1 MEVFGDMRDDFALLI
16 LSHGRANNVKT
27 LETIKGC
34 GYTGKWYIIIDNE
47 DNQADDY
54 YRIYGKEHI
63 IMFDKYKK
71 SLEVDT
77 CDIPR
82 KRNAVIYARESCFEI
97 ARSLGLKYFLELD
110 DDYTEFR
117 MRYDKCGSL
126 SSIYVQDMDS
136 IIDEVL
142 DFLDTSGAYCVA
154 FSQTGDFIGGL
165 GSKVYK
171 ERLTR
176 KMMNA
181 FFCRVDREFNFIGR
195 MNDDVN
201 TYVLDGMRGK
211 LFFTIADI
219 ALNQPDTQQNTGGLT
234 EMYSENGT
242 YVKSFFSVM
251 VAPSCVKISEM
262 GCNHRRIHHLVDWE
276 HCTPKI
282 ISDRFKK

>member
-1 MEVFGDMRDDFALLI
+1 MRDDFALLI
-16 LSHGRANNVKT
+16 LSHGRAGNVKT
-27 LETIKGC
+27 VPTMERC

-47 DNQADDY
+47 DDQANDY
-54 YRIYGKEHI
+54 YSIYGKEHV

-71 SLEVDT
+71 SLEIDT

-82 KRNAVIYARESCFEI
+82 KRNAVVYARESCFEI
-97 ARSLGLKYFLELD
+97 ARSLGLNYFLELD

-117 MRYDKCGSL
+117 MRYEKDGSL
-126 SSIYVQDMDS
+126 SSLYVMDMDS
-136 IIDEVL
+136 IINETL
-142 DFLDTSGAYCVA
+142 EFLDVSGAHCVA
-154 FSQTGDFIGGL
+154 FSQTGDFIGGM
-165 GSKVYK
+165 GAKVYK

-176 KMMNA
+176 KAMNA
-181 FFCRVDREFNFIGR
+181 FFCKVDREFNFIGR

-201 TYVLDGMRGK
+201 TYVVDGMRGK
-211 LFFTIADI
+211 LFFTMADI
-219 ALNQPDTQQNTGGLT
+219 ALNQVDTQQNAGGLT

-276 HCTPKI
+276 TCVPKI
-282 ISDRFKK
+282 ISDKFKIQ